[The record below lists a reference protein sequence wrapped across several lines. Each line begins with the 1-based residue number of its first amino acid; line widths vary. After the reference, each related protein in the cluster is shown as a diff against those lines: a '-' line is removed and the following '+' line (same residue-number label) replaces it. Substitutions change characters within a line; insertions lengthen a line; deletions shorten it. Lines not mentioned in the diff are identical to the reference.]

1 MNFEFLNGRRVFSQL
16 YGLCCDAEKY
26 VVAMPEVS
34 ALKSRSALESMV
46 KIFYTAKYGDYDRNA
61 RLFDLVQDAQ
71 FSNYMDDSMM
81 STIHLIRKIGNNAAH
96 SQPVTKAH
104 AMAALEALYYF
115 THEMMHYFGFYEE
128 YPKFRKEDYASTKE
142 TPSESVEQADDVEIV
157 VDKEEVKECPVTS
170 KTETKLKSSVDFTE
184 EETRKIYIDTALQ
197 EAGWEFAKAKGRI
210 AYGKVGTEIIVRGM
224 PDGKDGRADYVLF
237 DDDGLPLAVIEAKR
251 TSKSEEEGAAQ
262 AKAYADCLQRMFGCP
277 RPVVFYTNGY
287 KVMMEDGRGYP
298 ARRVYGYYSKNEL
311 HSLIVRRNL
320 KKIEDD
326 KIRPDISDRYFIQEA
341 CTAVCESLNEMHRKQ
356 LIVMATGTGKTRCT
370 VGLVEILQRNDWVKN
385 VLFLADRKELV
396 KQAKAD
402 FVKYLPDTTVCAISE
417 ETKDKRDY
425 DANIILSTYNT
436 ILNLI
441 DSDKKGYGIGRF
453 DLIVSDE
460 CHRTIYNKYRAIFR
474 YFDSL
479 MLGLTA
485 TPREQVN
492 LTTYDLFDLPNGVPT
507 YNYEF
512 KKAVDEGYLVNYK
525 AKNRTTKLLQS
536 GLKYDDLTE
545 EEKEEF
551 ELTFVDDDGVIPDW
565 VAGANFL
572 NTILNNDTI
581 DAMLQTLMKEGLR
594 IKGGEELGKTI
605 IFAQKHE
612 VAERIAARFKKLFP
626 KYGDDYCKVIDYKT
640 PMSDV
645 AIDDFKGA
653 EKMPRIAVSVA
664 MLDTGIDVPEVL
676 NLVFYKRVMSKI
688 MFWQM
693 IGRGTRTCEDLNV
706 FSPSIDYF
714 MEKSEDDTFAS
725 YKDKQGFYI
734 FDFCG
739 NFDYF
744 GMSSDGK
751 EGRKG
756 RTLTQ
761 EIYVTKA
768 EMICELQAFKHQENA
783 EHKAYY
789 EELRSDWMTQVREL
803 KRSKVNVHYNLKYV
817 DKFSEEKTWEY
828 ISAIDYR
835 ELISEVV
842 PLLESVGGD
851 ESAKRFDLCVYR
863 IEAAFL
869 EGNKNYNKLIKKV
882 VDICNALLEKSTLK
896 EVRENVERLKY
907 YISDEFWNA
916 LSITSLENLRKE
928 IRGLVHY
935 IYDETTEFRYT
946 NFKDEVVELDDPQSI
961 MPSFKDYRTRV
972 EEYLARHTNTGVI
985 MKIKSLIP
993 LTSADV
999 EELQRL
1005 LWQELGTKEEFEEA
1019 AKGKSLG
1026 AFVRKI
1032 VGLDQMAIN
1041 EMFAKYLR
1049 EYHFNTRQQEFLNL
1063 IVGFVRE
1070 NGDIEAEDLLNEE
1083 PFKRIEYTDFFDD
1096 TNVVYDI
1103 VERLHEAIKGNTRV
1117 MYKAVQLYTMA
1128 AGGD

>member
-1 MNFEFLNGRRVFSQL
+1 MNFEFLNNRRVFSQL
-16 YGLCCDAEKY
+16 HSLCCEAEKY

-46 KIFYTAKYGDYDRNA
+46 KIFYTAKYGDYDRSA
-61 RLFDLVQDAQ
+61 RLFDLVQNAQ
-71 FSNYMDDSMM
+71 FSNFMDDSMM

-115 THEMMHYFGFYEE
+115 THEMMHFFGTYEE
-128 YPKFRKEDYASTKE
+128 YPRFNRADYAVTEKPTE
-142 TPSESVEQADDVEIV
+142 EVAQANEEEIV
-157 VDKEEVKECPVTS
+157 VDKEEVKECQVNT
-170 KTETKLKSSVDFTE
+170 TETKLKSAVDFNE
-184 EETRKIYIDTALQ
+184 DETRKIYIDTALQ
-197 EAGWEFAKAKGRI
+197 EAGWEFSKAKGRG
-210 AYGKVGTEIIVRGM
+210 AHGKVGTEIVVRGM

-237 DDDGLPLAVIEAKR
+237 DEDGLPLAVIEAKR

-262 AKAYADCLQRMFGCP
+262 AKAYADCLQRMYGCA

-287 KVMMEDGRGYP
+287 KVMMEDGRCYP
-298 ARRVYGYYSKNEL
+298 ARRVYGYYSKDEL

-326 KIRPDISDRYFIQEA
+326 KIKPEISDRYFIQEA

-370 VGLVEILQRNDWVKN
+370 VGLVDILQRNDWVKN

-396 KQAKAD
+396 KQAKGD
-402 FVKYLPDTTVCAISE
+402 FVKYMPDATICAISE

-425 DANIILSTYNT
+425 NANIILSTYNT

-441 DSDKKGYGIGRF
+441 DSDKKTYGIGRF

-492 LTTYDLFDLPNGVPT
+492 LTTYDLFDLPHGVPT
-507 YNYEF
+507 YNYDFE
-512 KKAVDEGYLVNYK
+512 KAVKEGYLVNFR
-525 AKNRTTKLLQS
+525 AKNRTTRLLQS

-551 ELTFVDDDGVIPDW
+551 ELTFVDDDGNIPDW

-572 NTILNNDTI
+572 NNILNRDTI
-581 DAMLQTLMKEGLR
+581 DAMLHTLMKEGLR

-612 VAERIAARFKKLFP
+612 VAERIVSRFKELYP

-640 PMSDV
+640 PMADV

-653 EKMPRIAVSVA
+653 DKMPRIAVSVA

-693 IGRGTRTCEDLNV
+693 IGRGTRKCEDLNV
-706 FSPSIDYF
+706 FSPSSDYF
-714 MEKSEDDTFAS
+714 LEKSEDATFAS
-725 YKDKQGFYI
+725 HKDKQGFFI

-768 EMICELQAFKHQENA
+768 EMICELQAFKHQEIA

-789 EELRSDWMTQVREL
+789 EELRNDWMSRVREL

-817 DKFSEEKTWEY
+817 DKYSEEKTWEY

-869 EGNKNYNKLIKKV
+869 EGNKNYNKLIKRV

-896 EVRENVERLKY
+896 EIRENVARLKY

-916 LSITSLENLRKE
+916 QSITSLESLRNE

-946 NFKDEVVELDDPQSI
+946 NFTDEVVELEDQQGI
-961 MPSFKDYRTRV
+961 VPSFKDYRTRV

-993 LTSADV
+993 LTAADV

-1005 LWQELGTKEEFEEA
+1005 LWQELGSREEYDA
-1019 AKGKSLG
+1019 VAKGKSLG

-1041 EMFAKYLR
+1041 ELFGQYLR
-1049 EYHFNTRQQEFLNL
+1049 DYHFNAKQQEFLNL
-1063 IVGFVRE
+1063 IVGYVRE
-1070 NGDIEAEDLLNEE
+1070 NGDIEAEDLINEM
-1083 PFKRIEYTDFFDD
+1083 PFKQIEYMDYFED
-1096 TNVVYDI
+1096 TNVVYRLI
-1103 VERLHEAIKGNTRV
+1103 YRLHKAIEGRNVVVYKQAYYPVSMVAEGN
-1117 MYKAVQLYTMA
+1117 
-1128 AGGD
+1128 

>member
-16 YGLCCDAEKY
+16 YGLCCEAEKY
-26 VVAMPEVS
+26 VVSMPEVS
-34 ALKSRSALESMV
+34 ALKSRQALEAMV
-46 KIFYTAKYGDYDRNA
+46 KIFYTAKYGDYEKGKS
-61 RLFDLVQDAQ
+61 LFKLIQDAQ
-71 FSNYMDDSMM
+71 FSTFMDDTMM
-81 STIHLIRKIGNNAAH
+81 SSIHLIREVGNNAAH
-96 SQPVTKAH
+96 LEPVTKSH
-104 AMAALEALYYF
+104 AMTALEALYYF
-115 THEMMHYFGFYEE
+115 THEMMHFFGFYEE
-128 YPKFRKEDYASTKE
+128 YPRFNKADYSAAEKPTE
-142 TPSESVEQADDVEIV
+142 EVGQADEVEIV
-157 VDKEEVKECPVTS
+157 IDKEEVKECPVTT
-170 KTETKLKSSVDFTE
+170 KTETKLKSAVDFTE
-184 EETRKIYIDTALQ
+184 EETRKIYIDTALE
-197 EAGWEFAKAKGRI
+197 EAGWEFCKSKGHI
-210 AYGKVGTEIIVRGM
+210 AYGKVGIEIIVRGM

-262 AKAYADCLQRMFGCP
+262 AKAYADCLQRMYGCP

-298 ARRVYGYYSKNEL
+298 ARRVYGYYSKKEL

-341 CTAVCESLNEMHRKQ
+341 CTAVCESLKEMHRKQ

-370 VGLVEILQRNDWVKN
+370 VGLVEILQRNDWVRD

-402 FVKYLPDTTVCAISE
+402 FVKYLPEATICAISE
-417 ETKDKRDY
+417 ETKDKREY
-425 DANIILSTYNT
+425 NANIILSTYNT

-441 DSDKKGYGIGRF
+441 DSDKKAYGIGRF
-453 DLIVSDE
+453 DLIVTDE

-492 LTTYDLFDLPNGVPT
+492 LTTYDLFDLPKGVPT
-507 YNYEF
+507 YNYDFE
-512 KKAVDEGYLVNYK
+512 KAVAEGYLVNFR

-551 ELTFVDDDGVIPDW
+551 EMTFVDEDGNIPDW
-565 VAGANFL
+565 VAGANFM
-572 NTILNNDTI
+572 NYILNNDTI

-612 VAERIAARFKKLFP
+612 VAERIAARFKVLFP
-626 KYGDDYCKVIDYKT
+626 KYGDDFCKVIDYKT

-645 AIDDFKGA
+645 AIDDFKCA

-693 IGRGTRTCEDLNV
+693 IGRGTRKCEDLNV
-706 FSPSIDYF
+706 FSPSSDYF
-714 MEKSEDDTFAS
+714 LEKSEDDTFAS
-725 YKDKQGFYI
+725 YKDKQGFFI

-744 GMSSDGK
+744 GMTSDGK

-768 EMICELQAFKHQENA
+768 EMICELQAFKHQDNP

-789 EELRSDWMTQVREL
+789 EELRNDWMTQVRAL
-803 KRSKVNVHYNLKYV
+803 KRHHVNVHYNLKYV

-828 ISAIDYR
+828 ISAIDNR
-835 ELISEVV
+835 ELVSEVV

-896 EVRENVERLKY
+896 EIRENVGRLKY

-935 IYDETTEFRYT
+935 IYDQTIEFRYT
-946 NFKDEVVELDDPQSI
+946 NFKDEVVELDDPESI
-961 MPSFKDYRTRV
+961 TPSFKDYRTRV
-972 EEYLARHTNTGVI
+972 EEYLARHNNAGII

-993 LTSADV
+993 LNTADV

-1041 EMFAKYLR
+1041 KLFAEYLR
-1049 EYHFNTRQQEFLNL
+1049 QYNFNSKQQEFLNL
-1063 IVGFVRE
+1063 IVNYVRE
-1070 NGDIEAEDLLNEE
+1070 NGDIEAEDLVNVE
-1083 PFKRIEYTDFFDD
+1083 PFKHIEYIDFFDD
-1096 TNVVYDI
+1096 TEVVYGFVD
-1103 VERLHEAIKGNTRV
+1103 RFHEAIKGNTR
-1117 MYKAVQLYTMA
+1117 ALYEKKWPFTMA